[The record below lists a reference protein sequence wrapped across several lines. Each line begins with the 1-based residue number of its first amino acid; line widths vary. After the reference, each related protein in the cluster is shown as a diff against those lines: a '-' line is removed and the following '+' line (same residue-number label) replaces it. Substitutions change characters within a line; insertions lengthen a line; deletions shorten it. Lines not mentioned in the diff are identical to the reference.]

1 MSALGIIE
9 NIEINHIYPSTY
21 NPRTYPE
28 NLNGLLL
35 SINDKGL
42 LQPLIVRPIREGF
55 EVVAGSRRLKA
66 CRCLGWRKVQCH
78 VIELSDREAFEVSLI
93 ENIQRQTLNPLDEA
107 EAFRKYVLEYGWG
120 SVSELSR
127 KVSKSQEYVSKR
139 LRLLKLPK
147 DIQDQLAS
155 SKISPSVA
163 EELLSFEDEN
173 VRLELGSLASS
184 SHLTMKE
191 VRSLAKI
198 LKKNDF
204 TNIGREMTTS
214 ISDDY
219 QNHMYFDKNLRKVIT
234 VLHIALLRLDE
245 IVADS
250 SEDWFLRQILME
262 YRLAFHNQISTFVKA
277 RRRLDH
283 ISNLKLQ
290 VNE

>member
-21 NPRTYPE
+21 NPRMYYE
-28 NLNGLLL
+28 NLNDLLL

-55 EVVAGSRRLKA
+55 EIVAGSRRLKA
-66 CRCLGWRKVQCH
+66 CHRLGWRKVQCH
-78 VIELSDREAFEVSLI
+78 VIELSDKEAFEVSLI
-93 ENIQRQTLNPLDEA
+93 ENIQRQTLHPLDEA
-107 EAFRKYVLEYGWG
+107 EAFRKYVSEYGWG
-120 SVSELSR
+120 GVSELSR

-173 VRLELGSLASS
+173 MQLELGSLASS

-198 LKKNDF
+198 LKNNNF
-204 TNIGREMTTS
+204 TDIGREMTTS
-214 ISDDY
+214 ISYD
-219 QNHMYFDKNLRKVIT
+219 QNYMYFDKNLRKVIT

-245 IVADS
+245 IIADS
-250 SEDWFLRQILME
+250 SDDWFLRQILME
-262 YRLAFHNQISTFVKA
+262 YRLALHNQISIFIKA

-283 ISNLKLQ
+283 IFNLELQ
-290 VNE
+290 VNV